1 MKTLREYIDQL
12 DEISRR
18 DFLKGLGAAA
28 VAGAGIGS
36 ANAQDINLVQ
46 KQYDWQFADTKGK
59 DTVVDIIK
67 RTVGGKVAITARK
80 QYFLIYNWDDIKSKV
95 PKGFDPGPYGLVL
108 MAVSKDI
115 LSGNNASPIVNKQ
128 DQTPVEPS
136 AQDDTAAELAINEL
150 QQKIKNQNDRVF
162 NKSLDLISAGHETGS
177 KMYIDT
183 ISQQRY
189 NIDQFRQFVL
199 QAKSERIRNKKWP
212 DWVVTYSKTKQLP
225 AQWNNI
231 FNESVNQGVAE
242 KDLEEASLDAVNR
255 IKQLVQ
261 YK

>member
-115 LSGNNASPIVNKQ
+115 QAKKDYAKLLFLKEDFTQKEIAIKSKKEIQKKYHLPIV
-128 DQTPVEPS
+128 TGYYYYYY
-136 AQDDTAAELAINEL
+136 
-150 QQKIKNQNDRVF
+150 
-162 NKSLDLISAGHETGS
+162 LIV
-177 KMYIDT
+177 ILFVIFLFF
-183 ISQQRY
+183 IS
-189 NIDQFRQFVL
+189 
-199 QAKSERIRNKKWP
+199 
-212 DWVVTYSKTKQLP
+212 
-225 AQWNNI
+225 I
-231 FNESVNQGVAE
+231 FSSNFI
-242 KDLEEASLDAVNR
+242 L
-255 IKQLVQ
+255 
-261 YK
+261 Y